1 MWAPGIIVADPPSQS
16 GTQFRSGL
24 ECVQIDALILQA
36 APEPLDEYVVHPAP
50 TAVHRDACACFL
62 QHTGE
67 AREVNWLAWSVLKIS
82 GQPNRAKASSRASMQ
97 NSLSMVFDT
106 RQESDSSP

>member
-1 MWAPGIIVADPPSQS
+1 MTVRRLGYARFWLSSCRQLIHPGCPVSVVRCASGQRRMWAPGIIVADPPSQS

-50 TAVHRDACACFL
+50 TAVHRDAYTRFL
-62 QHTGE
+62 QHTGA
-67 AREVNWLAWSVLKIS
+67 AR
-82 GQPNRAKASSRASMQ
+82 
-97 NSLSMVFDT
+97 
-106 RQESDSSP
+106 